1 MTSVEL
7 SVLKNALLIVG
18 LEEVK
23 AYKNLP
29 DEEFEFSNEFELKIK
44 EINKK
49 RKSLLFRATKTVPRR
64 IALVLAAVIMTFCLM
79 MTISAIRIPVVNFFV
94 NIYDEFINIF
104 FEKEEKNNY
113 IPTTIEQI
121 YLPEYIPD
129 GYNKIETQKH
139 HSISET
145 YWENEFDLMI
155 LYQEIIEDDFLVF
168 IDNKNIE
175 YNQFVINN
183 YSVYY
188 SLNKGEYMFLWTNDY
203 YIFTLILPENTPL
216 EEAQK
221 IINSMDY

>member
-29 DEEFEFSNEFELKIK
+29 DEEFEFSSEFEQKIK

-64 IALVLAAVIMTFCLM
+64 IALVLVAVIMTFCLM

-94 NIYDEFINIF
+94 NIYEEFIGIF
-104 FEKEEKNNY
+104 FEEEENVY
-113 IPTTIEQI
+113 IPETIEKVHEPSYMI
-121 YLPEYIPD
+121 D
-129 GYNKIETQKH
+129 GYQKIDVVQFRDYA
-139 HSISET
+139 ET
-145 YWENEFDLMI
+145 YWEKDTNLI
-155 LYQEIIEDDFLVF
+155 LLYQETIEEELKTY
-168 IDNKNIE
+168 IDSKDIDYLQLISNNKTI
-175 YNQFVINN
+175 
-183 YSVYY
+183 YY
-188 SLNKGEYMFLWTNDY
+188 WTKKGECVFMWTNDY
-203 YIFTLILPENTPL
+203 YIFTLVLPENTPL